1 MATRKQKEIT
11 ELLRREISNII
22 LYELSDPRTGFLTL
36 TRVQLSG
43 DGRSAKVFV
52 TVRGEEAAVQKTLD
66 ALQHARGHIQ
76 ALIAE
81 RLKLRWT
88 PVLEFLEDV
97 ELNQAL
103 RVDRLID
110 QVRKQDRGQETQEAS
125 DTEPPPVEEN

>member
-11 ELLRREISNII
+11 ELLRRGISNII

-52 TVRGEEAAVQKTLD
+52 TVRGDEAAVRKSLD
-66 ALQHARGHIQ
+66 ALRHARGHIQ

-81 RLKLRWT
+81 RLRLRWT
-88 PVLEFLEDV
+88 PVLEFLEDI

-103 RVDRLID
+103 RVERLIS
-110 QVRKQDRGQETQEAS
+110 QLRQREGGQETQDAS
-125 DTEPPPVEEN
+125 DTELPPAEEN